1 MSLIAPSPFLR
12 RVLIADAG
20 LTALAGIA
28 LVGGSGLLSEPL
40 GLNRDLLFWTGF
52 SFLPFAALLAW
63 TASRP
68 RAARALIWGIV
79 AWNGLF
85 AVECLG
91 ALLTG
96 WVAPTFLGT
105 AAIIVQAI
113 GVALLAELEAVGL
126 SRSAPATMPA

>member
-1 MSLIAPSPFLR
+1 MSLITPSPFLR
-12 RVLIADAG
+12 RVLMADAA
-20 LTALAGIA
+20 LTALAGLA

-40 GLNRDLLFWTGF
+40 GIDHDLLFWTGF
-52 SFLPFAALLAW
+52 SLLPFAALLAW

-85 AVECLG
+85 AAECLA

-96 WVAPTFLGT
+96 WIAPTTLGT
-105 AAIIVQAI
+105 AVIVVQAG
-113 GVALLAELEAVGL
+113 GVALLAELEAIGL
-126 SRSAPATMPA
+126 KRSAPATAPA